1 METKTKR
8 SAGRPKPQA
17 KKITP
22 DSVVM
27 DTPVVAKEVIME
39 ELDKPEPLKKKK
51 KIIRREVEVNKATE
65 FKIIKGGGIVF
76 MLPQKGVTIYD
87 KEMDTVR
94 EIRYCP
100 NEPSIFIDE
109 QSDNALRKT
118 VAFRDGRIFVPREK
132 PNLKAFLETHP
143 GNKANGGS
151 VFHEVNKRKESLE
164 ELEKEFLVNDAIS
177 IVRDRDINDL
187 LAISMYFGININA
200 PVSEIRYNLL
210 RIAKSKPSE
219 FMQSLDSPQVS
230 CRSTI
235 QQAKD
240 YQILN
245 LKKDGVYWF
254 DSNKLIVSVPVG
266 QDAIDTMVRFCL
278 TEKGAS
284 TLDLIEERL
293 DKLS

>member
-8 SAGRPKPQA
+8 SAGRPKPQTKA
-17 KKITP
+17 VEETVIE
-22 DSVVM
+22 
-27 DTPVVAKEVIME
+27 TPVME
-39 ELDKPEPLKKKK
+39 TPPKASTKKNN
-51 KIIRREVEVNKATE
+51 IIRRKQDPNKATE
-65 FKIIKGGGIVF
+65 YEVISGGGIVF

-87 KEMDTVR
+87 KEKDTVR

-100 NEPSIFIDE
+100 NEPSIYIDE
-109 QSDNALRKT
+109 QSDNAMRKT
-118 VAFRDGRIFVPREK
+118 VAFRDGKIFVPKEK
-132 PNLKAFLETHP
+132 PNLKAFLEAHP
-143 GNKANGGS
+143 ANKSNGGS
-151 VFHEVNKRKESLE
+151 VFREIDKRKESML

-187 LAISMYFGININA
+187 LAISMYFGISINA

-230 CRSTI
+230 CRSSVK
-235 QQAKD
+235 QAAD
-240 YQILN
+240 YQILKI
-245 LKKDGVYWF
+245 KKDGVYWF

-266 QDAIDTMVRFCL
+266 QDSIDTMVRFCL

-293 DKLS
+293 SKLS

>member
-1 METKTKR
+1 MVTKTKR
-8 SAGRPKPQA
+8 SSGRPKTQVKA
-17 KKITP
+17 VEET
-22 DSVVM
+22 VVEM
-27 DTPVVAKEVIME
+27 PVME
-39 ELDKPEPLKKKK
+39 APPKASPKRKT
-51 KIIRREVEVNKATE
+51 IRRKEETNKATE
-65 FKIIKGGGIVF
+65 FEIIKGGGIVF

-118 VAFRDGRIFVPREK
+118 VAFRDGRIFIPKEK

-143 GNKANGGS
+143 GNKTNGGS
-151 VFHEVNKRKESLE
+151 IFREVDKRKESLD

-266 QDAIDTMVRFCL
+266 QDSIDTMVRFCL

-284 TLDLIEERL
+284 TLSLIEERL